1 MITVVELGWLWW
13 DSHPEKF
20 RYLVILQL
28 PRSVV
33 TGLKLTSKT
42 LLCSKQ
48 FIQHQLDEDW
58 LVLLIMGFVSWFL
71 LFYALFIY
79 SYLHS
84 VDYSLQIK

>member
-1 MITVVELGWLWW
+1 MITVAELGWLWW

-20 RYLVILQL
+20 RYLGILQL

-33 TGLKLTSKT
+33 TGLKLTYKT
-42 LLCSKQ
+42 LLCSRQ

-58 LVLLIMGFVSWFL
+58 LVLLSNYGFCSFMPCL
-71 LFYALFIY
+71 YIN

-84 VDYSLQIK
+84 VDYNLQIK